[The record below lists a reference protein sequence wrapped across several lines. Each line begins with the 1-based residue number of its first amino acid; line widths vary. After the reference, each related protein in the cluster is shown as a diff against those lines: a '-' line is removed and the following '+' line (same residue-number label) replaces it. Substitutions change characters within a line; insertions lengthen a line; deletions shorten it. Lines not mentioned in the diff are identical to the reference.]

1 MRGICPEGWHLPSSD
16 EWKTLYSAMENNPNA
31 MLAKGVVNWPNAT
44 DAYGFSALPAGS
56 YLGEFDY
63 VGSFAD
69 FWSSTEYGSEDADYV
84 YAGAI
89 LGNSHVDFNSYGK
102 ENAFSV
108 RCVQD

>member
-1 MRGICPEGWHLPSSD
+1 
-16 EWKTLYSAMENNPNA
+16 MENNPNA